1 MSSASPMS
9 WMRERLSMIRS
20 SAARERRRAQW
31 WEEGE
36 AAVVA
41 IAAAAADLKSCG
53 AAADAAV
60 LDLYP
65 VLEPVVKVGSVG
77 ANECGEVPGLSPR
90 APPQDRRER
99 ERERGGAGAP
109 RKREVEKGCMWIS
122 SAIACPV
129 VRVRGGREVA
139 AAAPPQDHR
148 ERGEGAGDI
157 EEEGARGVEH
167 VTRRPSGFVG

>member
-1 MSSASPMS
+1 MIEFSFLASPFP
-9 WMRERLSMIRS
+9 
-20 SAARERRRAQW
+20 Q
-31 WEEGE
+31 
-36 AAVVA
+36 
-41 IAAAAADLKSCG
+41 G

-77 ANECGEVPGLSPR
+77 ANECREVLGLSPR

-99 ERERGGAGAP
+99 EGAGAP
-109 RKREVEKGCMWIS
+109 RKREVEEGCMWIS

-148 ERGEGAGDI
+148 ERGEEAGDI